1 MNMKENI
8 LFEAWWDAARSLR
21 DRDFGAALL
30 VAPPGLGVAEF
41 SVAVAAGLLCHEPKP
56 NAAPCGTCPSCK
68 WVEEGQHPDFR
79 WVRPSSE
86 QAADDDAGSE
96 AEEGSSSG
104 SDEIRIDQIRGLA
117 TFVQTSAHR
126 GGHRVAVIGPVE
138 RLNHAAANALL
149 KSLEEPT
156 EGLHYVLYGERLQGV
171 PATILSRCR
180 RLNLS
185 APPSV
190 VAAHRALKAEQLAW
204 LVGLLSEPRL
214 APMAWAERAA
224 TAGDAPAVIG
234 LLQLWLT
241 DVIRLRLGLPVQHFP
256 ASEPALIAH
265 SRASD
270 QQSLASLSDGQALL
284 LQRSRQAR
292 HPLNPRLFM
301 ETVFDEFCCAIA
313 PRAADAPHR

>member
-1 MNMKENI
+1 MKENI
-8 LFEAWWDAARSLR
+8 LFETWWAAAQSLR

-41 SVAVAAGLLCHEPKP
+41 SVTVAAGLLCHQPQS

-79 WVRPSSE
+79 WIRPASE
-86 QAADDDAGSE
+86 QQ
-96 AEEGSSSG
+96 AEEEGGSDSDASQPAA

-156 EGLHYVLYGERLQGV
+156 EGLHYILYGERLQGV

-185 APPSV
+185 APPAV
-190 VAAHRALKAEQLAW
+190 VAAHRASQAEQLAW

-234 LLQLWLT
+234 LLQLWLS

-256 ASEPALIAH
+256 ASQPALTAH
-265 SRASD
+265 AKASA

-313 PRAADAPHR
+313 PRTADASQR

>member
-1 MNMKENI
+1 LNIKENI
-8 LFEAWWDAARSLR
+8 LFEAWWEAAQSLR

-30 VAPPGLGVAEF
+30 VAPPGLGVGEF
-41 SVAVAAGLLCHEPKP
+41 SVGVAAGLLCHGQQP

-79 WVRPSSE
+79 WIRPASE

-96 AEEGSSSG
+96 AEEGPSSA
-104 SDEIRIDQIRGLA
+104 SDEIRIDQIRGLS

-156 EGLHYVLYGERLQGV
+156 EGLHYILYGERLQGV

-185 APPSV
+185 APSAM
-190 VAAHRALKAEQLAW
+190 VASQRAAQAHQLGW

-214 APMAWAERAA
+214 QPMAWAERAA
-224 TAGDAPAVIG
+224 TAGDSPAVIG
-234 LLQLWLT
+234 LLQLWLS
-241 DVIRLRLGLPVQHFP
+241 DVIRLRMGLPVQHFP
-256 ASEPALIAH
+256 ESHSALAAHAQASPH
-265 SRASD
+265 
-270 QQSLASLSDGQALL
+270 QSLATLSDGQALL

-313 PRAADAPHR
+313 PRAADAGRR